1 MRISFSQLFNY
12 KSLDPYTV
20 YRGRS
25 ETYRSGS
32 DTVFY
37 NKCSA
42 VTALRVYL

>member
-1 MRISFSQLFNY
+1 MHVLFSQLFN
-12 KSLDPYTV
+12 SYTV

-25 ETYRSGS
+25 ETYRSSS

-37 NKCSA
+37 NKYSA